1 MNRTVGEH
9 IRELEGRLKQLNE
22 DVMEKELTLASR
34 NEIEAEIR
42 VTETV
47 LSHYRS
53 AINLGQQLSLAR
65 EREEGLGDNMSDP
78 QASTPLPMGDV

>member
-9 IRELEGRLKQLNE
+9 IRELEGRVKQLYE
-22 DVMEKELTLASR
+22 DVMEEGITLANR

-42 VTETV
+42 ITEMV

-53 AINLGQQLSLAR
+53 AIELGLQLPRATGR
-65 EREEGLGDNMSDP
+65 EAVD
-78 QASTPLPMGDV
+78 

>member
-9 IRELEGRLKQLNE
+9 IRELEGRVKQLNE
-22 DVMEKELTLASR
+22 DVMGEALTLASR

-42 VTETV
+42 VTEIV

-53 AINLGQQLSLAR
+53 AIKLGLQLSRATDI
-65 EREEGLGDNMSDP
+65 EDPGDR
-78 QASTPLPMGDV
+78 